1 MQKMNETTDKHR
13 TTRPRWRRWVLDVG
27 LVFIVV
33 FAVQAWQTRSMP
45 VGKAPT
51 LEGSLLS
58 GQKVSLQD
66 FRGNPVLV
74 HFWATWCP
82 VCRTEEGNIQN
93 VAKDYRVLSVAMT
106 SGAANEVS
114 KYMREN
120 GLDFPVLV
128 DESGLLSVAWGVR
141 GVPSS
146 FIIDAN
152 GKIRHLAVGY
162 TTELGLRFRLWLA
175 GWRS

>member
-1 MQKMNETTDKHR
+1 MSDRTDKNK
-13 TTRPRWRRWVLDVG
+13 TNRPRWRRWAIDIA
-27 LVFIVV
+27 LVFLVV

-45 VGKAPT
+45 VGKAPP
-51 LEGSLLS
+51 LQGSLLA

-66 FRGNPVLV
+66 YRGKPVLV

-82 VCRTEEGNIQN
+82 VCRTEEGNIRN
-93 VAKDYRVLSVAMT
+93 VAKDYQVLSIAMT
-106 SGAANEVS
+106 SGSADEVS
-114 KYMREN
+114 QYMREN

-128 DESGLLSVAWGVR
+128 DESGLLSVVWGVR

-146 FIIDAN
+146 FIIDAD
-152 GKIRHLAVGY
+152 GQIRHLAVGY

-175 GWRS
+175 SWQS